1 VGNVGS
7 DVGVCELWE
16 LWEGRRAH
24 TCTPESQ
31 NGDGSKFEEST
42 RAAAG

>member
-1 VGNVGS
+1 VW
-7 DVGVCELWE
+7 ELWE

>member
-1 VGNVGS
+1 MFKCMGS
-7 DVGVCELWE
+7 VCVVCQLS
-16 LWEGRRAH
+16 A
-24 TCTPESQ
+24 TICTPESQ